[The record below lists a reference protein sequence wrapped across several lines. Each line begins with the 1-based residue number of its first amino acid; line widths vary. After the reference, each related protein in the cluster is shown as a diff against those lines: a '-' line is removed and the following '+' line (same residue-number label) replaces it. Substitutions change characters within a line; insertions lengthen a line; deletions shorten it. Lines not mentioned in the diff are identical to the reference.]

1 MNQENLEKLVQRF
14 QNLFAKDKNYYAM
27 DYGDRFN
34 PKRNKE
40 TNKIEYSADENGKRP
55 FWYVDQDL
63 RS

>member
-40 TNKIEYSADENGKRP
+40 TNKIEYSR
-55 FWYVDQDL
+55 
-63 RS
+63 